1 MARIRTI
8 KPEFPQSE
16 SMGRV
21 SRDARLCFV
30 NMWTLSD
37 DSGRLRGNS
46 RMLASLLFPYDDDA
60 PALMEGWLVELE
72 GEGCIVRYQVGNA
85 SYVEIANWLSHQKID
100 KPSASKLPGPD
111 EGSRI
116 LANPRESSSLDQDQ
130 RTKDQDQGGDQEGTS
145 RKRAAQ
151 PSDNLTADDIEAE
164 GVNRQHALDW
174 LKVRAKHKAPLTPTA
189 WDGLKAEALKA
200 GISAA
205 KAVQI
210 CAEKSWRGFDSSWDW
225 PGKPQRSA
233 AQDAKAERDAEA
245 KRLLGMAPP
254 QQDYIDA

>member
-30 NMWTLSD
+30 SMWTLAD
-37 DSGRLRGNS
+37 DLGRLRGNS

-60 PALMEGWLVELE
+60 PALIDSWLAELSA
-72 GEGCIVRYQVGNA
+72 EGCIDRYEVAGS
-85 SYVEIANWLSHQKID
+85 SYVQIANWLSHQKID
-100 KPSASKLPGPD
+100 KPSASKLPSPE

-130 RTKDQDQGGDQEGTS
+130 DQYLDQGGEREEAP
-145 RKRAAQ
+145 RKRSAAQ
-151 PSDNLTADDIEAE
+151 PSDLITAECMEAE
-164 GVNRQHALDW
+164 GVNKQHARDW
-174 LKVRAKHKAPLTPTA
+174 LKVRAKHKAPLTVSA
-189 WDGLKAEALKA
+189 WDGLKAEALRA

-205 KAVQI
+205 RAVQI
-210 CAEKSWRGFDSSWDW
+210 CAEKSWRGFDASWDW
-225 PGKPQRSA
+225 PGKA
-233 AQDAKAERDAEA
+233 APAQQSFAAKNAEA
-245 KRLLGMAPP
+245 KRLLGIKNNG
-254 QQDYIDA
+254 QEFIDA